1 MTVSTYSTPATNLPW
16 PTAAPYGVT
25 NLNSATN
32 LSPDNRDATADRF
45 WYVGFTSPNVTNDTI
60 VLTYASPSELPAA
73 PFNIP
78 DSIRGQYWD
87 AANGSWA
94 LPVVGY
100 NVSNAVV
107 IPNPSLN
114 RVWSLVSNISPM
126 GPLPLPIELVDFK
139 GKYVNEQS
147 VLSWV
152 TASEKDNDYFILERS
167 ENARDFTQIGKIDGA
182 GNSNSFLNYQFVDT
196 KSINQVAYYRLKQVD
211 FDGQFSNSNVIALR
225 NIKSFGNQY
234 LHIYPQPAST
244 DVFIEQGLF
253 VNGETFS
260 VEIFNNLGSLVQ
272 KELHTS
278 DESGKLAIHFS
289 NLEQGM
295 YLLRITDGIHQLT
308 KPLILQ

>member
-1 MTVSTYSTPATNLPW
+1 MTVSTYGTPATNLPW
-16 PTAAPYGVT
+16 PVAAPYGVT
-25 NLNSATN
+25 NLNSSTN

-60 VLTYASPSELPAA
+60 VLTYASPSELPPA

-100 NVSNAVV
+100 NTLNAVV

-139 GKYVNEQS
+139 GKYLNNQS

-167 ENARDFTQIGKIDGA
+167 EDAREFTLIGKIDGA
-182 GNSNSFLNYQFVDT
+182 GNSNSFLNYQFVDI
-196 KSINQVAYYRLKQVD
+196 KPINQVAYYRLKQVD
-211 FDGQFSNSNVIALR
+211 FDGQFSYSQVIALR
-225 NIKSFGNQY
+225 NNQKLSAELKAYPNPSDGHFLITNIPFDEGEDFVCQVYNLQGELLKKDLQISNASGNLLLQLNDLKSGVY
-234 LHIYPQPAST
+234 WVSIT
-244 DVFIEQGLF
+244 
-253 VNGETFS
+253 NGYTTATTK
-260 VEIFNNLGSLVQ
+260 VV
-272 KELHTS
+272 
-278 DESGKLAIHFS
+278 
-289 NLEQGM
+289 
-295 YLLRITDGIHQLT
+295 LT
-308 KPLILQ
+308 K

>member
-1 MTVSTYSTPATNLPW
+1 MTVSTYGTPATNLPW

-25 NLNSATN
+25 NLNSSTN

-45 WYVGFTSPNVTNDTI
+45 WYVGFTSPNVTNDSI

-78 DSIRGQYWD
+78 DSIRGQFWD

-100 NVSNAVV
+100 DSTNVLNAII

-139 GKYVNEQS
+139 GKYINNQS

-152 TASEKDNDYFILERS
+152 TASENVKHAFRIGLKNSKTISKVVIDLDTGFIYDSSSHASKSSLYSTRHLNDM
-167 ENARDFTQIGKIDGA
+167 
-182 GNSNSFLNYQFVDT
+182 LNGVYANKTNLQYYKPT
-196 KSINQVAYYRLKQVD
+196 K
-211 FDGQFSNSNVIALR
+211 
-225 NIKSFGNQY
+225 
-234 LHIYPQPAST
+234 
-244 DVFIEQGLF
+244 
-253 VNGETFS
+253 
-260 VEIFNNLGSLVQ
+260 
-272 KELHTS
+272 
-278 DESGKLAIHFS
+278 
-289 NLEQGM
+289 
-295 YLLRITDGIHQLT
+295 
-308 KPLILQ
+308 

>member
-1 MTVSTYSTPATNLPW
+1 
-16 PTAAPYGVT
+16 
-25 NLNSATN
+25 
-32 LSPDNRDATADRF
+32 
-45 WYVGFTSPNVTNDTI
+45 
-60 VLTYASPSELPAA
+60 
-73 PFNIP
+73 
-78 DSIRGQYWD
+78 
-87 AANGSWA
+87 
-94 LPVVGY
+94 
-100 NVSNAVV
+100 
-107 IPNPSLN
+107 
-114 RVWSLVSNISPM
+114 
-126 GPLPLPIELVDFK
+126 
-139 GKYVNEQS
+139 
-147 VLSWV
+147 
-152 TASEKDNDYFILERS
+152 LERS

-196 KSINQVAYYRLKQVD
+196 KTINQVAYYRLKQVD

-244 DVFIEQGLF
+244 NVFIEQGLF

-278 DESGKLAIHFS
+278 DESGKLAIHFA